1 MKKKTIKYIRNL
13 YRLKKEL
20 NYNAIKDIRNLLRLG
35 NETKTIKDGDTKN
48 LFEHEEE
55 EEEN

>member
-55 EEEN
+55 EEN